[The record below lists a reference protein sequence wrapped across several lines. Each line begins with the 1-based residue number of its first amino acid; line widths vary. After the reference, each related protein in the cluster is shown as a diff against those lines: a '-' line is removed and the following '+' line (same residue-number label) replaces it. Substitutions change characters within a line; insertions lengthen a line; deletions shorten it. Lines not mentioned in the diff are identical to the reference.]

1 MFKIWVG
8 RCGNLIMNND
18 DIEMIR
24 LYENSTYILFSEGL
38 DYLNLESIND
48 FDWKVFEEKYAYAKI
63 HLNEKFEYDGEK
75 DLGNNQKEF
84 LYTITTPDNSEFK
97 VKLNLYSNSNKIM
110 DTALL
115 VSRSN
120 NTDKID
126 SYKKLL
132 DTVKLHKNKY
142 QLYISFYDSQNNYK
156 LTNINKQ
163 TNESFVIFKSL
174 ENALNHFMY
183 ILNYKEMV
191 NVIKFYV
198 DKNETRRIKLYKRI
212 MTNFSDIKFDN
223 YLEDDITDSRYILLT
238 LF

>member
-1 MFKIWVG
+1 MFKIWFSG
-8 RCGNLIMNND
+8 WCDLIMNKD
-18 DIEMIR
+18 DIEIIH

-48 FDWKVFEEKYAYAKI
+48 FDWELFEERYSYAKL

-75 DLGNNQKEF
+75 DLGNDQKEF
-84 LYTITTPDNSEFK
+84 LYTITTPDNSSYH
-97 VKLNLYSNSNKIM
+97 VKLNLYPNHNKIM

-120 NTDKID
+120 NTDKEGL
-126 SYKKLL
+126 YKELL
-132 DTVKLHKNKY
+132 NVVKNHKNKY
-142 QLYISFYDSQNNYK
+142 QLYISFYDSENNYK
-156 LTNINKQ
+156 LTNKNKS
-163 TNESFVIFKSL
+163 TNESFIVFKSL

-183 ILNYKEMV
+183 ILNYKEMI

-198 DKNETRRIKLYKRI
+198 DKNEIKRIKLYKRI
-212 MTNFSDIKFDN
+212 MNNFSFKFNN
-223 YLEDDITDSRYILLT
+223 YLEDNITDSRYILLT